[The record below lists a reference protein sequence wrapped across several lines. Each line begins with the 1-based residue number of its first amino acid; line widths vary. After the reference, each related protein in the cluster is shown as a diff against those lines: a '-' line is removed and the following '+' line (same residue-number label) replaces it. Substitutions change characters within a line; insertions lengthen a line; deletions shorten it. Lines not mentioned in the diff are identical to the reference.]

1 MRRPGPED
9 AGFRR
14 SHSSD
19 SLRVAERSNSQM
31 SLHFKVLVS
40 YVLLSG
46 TIVTV
51 LYLGQN
57 YDWPLKIAASLIVTL
72 VLAVALPS
80 VLLRVERV
88 KRLSHTAHEISSG
101 DISRRVALAD
111 SSAVRDDL
119 DELAVAIAM
128 MQDNLRELVSSIQH
142 TAESVA
148 DAATAL
154 EGNAAGV
161 DTRAAQV
168 GESMKRIAQGA
179 EVQSALVTRASRSIT
194 DMAAALQRTTASAE
208 ESTKAT
214 AATSAAAVEGS
225 TAARLASEKLRKV
238 FARVEAAS
246 HEVFKFGEK
255 TQEISKIVD
264 AITSVAAQTNLLAL
278 NATIEAAR
286 AGEYGRGFAV
296 VADEVRKLAESS
308 GKSAEAISRLARDIS
323 QHSTHVL
330 GAMKEGIEELAQS
343 REDVTTIVR
352 SMGNISDSVRSG
364 VEKVSQ
370 IHQSA
375 REQQVG
381 SEAMVQAVNEI
392 SDVART
398 NLQATEAVKRVIEE
412 QTTAVRQMKNAT
424 EELTN
429 LSLQLQSVIRR
440 FRVGN

>member
-1 MRRPGPED
+1 MRRPSPNE
-9 AGFRR
+9 ALFRR
-14 SHSSD
+14 TSS
-19 SLRVAERSNSQM
+19 AETAPLVERRSQI
-31 SLHFKVLVS
+31 SLHFKVLVG
-40 YVLLSG
+40 YVLLAFG
-46 TIVTV
+46 LVGV
-51 LYLGQN
+51 FYVGQAW
-57 YDWPLKIAASLIVTL
+57 DWSMKIAASFVVTL
-72 VLAVALPS
+72 VLAVVLPAL
-80 VLLRVERV
+80 LLRVDRV
-88 KRLSHTAHEISSG
+88 RSLSKTALEISSG
-101 DISRRVALAD
+101 DISRRVSISD
-111 SSAVRDDL
+111 SVVRDDV

-148 DAATAL
+148 DSAAAL

-161 DTRAAQV
+161 DIRAAQV

-179 EVQSALVTRASRSIT
+179 EVQSSLVAKASRSIT
-194 DMAAALQRTTASAE
+194 EMAVALQRTAASAE

-214 AATSAAAVEGS
+214 TATSSAAVEGS

-238 FARVEAAS
+238 FSRVEAAS

-264 AITSVAAQTNLLAL
+264 AITQVASQTNLLAL

-296 VADEVRKLAESS
+296 VADEVRKLAESA
-308 GKSAEAISRLARDIS
+308 GKSAETISRLARDIS
-323 QHSTHVL
+323 QQSTHVL

-352 SMGNISDSVRSG
+352 SMGHISDSVRSG
-364 VEKVSQ
+364 VEKVAQ

-375 REQQVG
+375 REQQQG
-381 SEAMVQAVNEI
+381 SEQMVQAVNEI
-392 SDVART
+392 SEVARA
-398 NLQATEAVKRVIEE
+398 NVQSTEAVKRVIEE
-412 QTTAVRQMKNAT
+412 QTTAARQMKTAT

>member
-1 MRRPGPED
+1 MRRPHD
-9 AGFRR
+9 DVLSRR
-14 SHSSD
+14 PGGEATR
-19 SLRVAERSNSQM
+19 SLQTSRSV
-31 SLHFKVLVS
+31 SLHFKILLGYVVLAIAIVGVF
-40 YVLLSG
+40 YV
-46 TIVTV
+46 
-51 LYLGQN
+51 GQAW
-57 YDWPLKIAASLIVTL
+57 DWPLKVTAAFIVTL
-72 VLAVALPS
+72 ILALLLPT
-80 VLLRVERV
+80 VLLRVERL
-88 KRLSHTAHEISSG
+88 RNLSQAALEISSG
-101 DISRRVALAD
+101 DISRRVQLGD
-111 SSAVRDDL
+111 SSVRDDL

-148 DAATAL
+148 DSATAL

-179 EVQSALVTRASRSIT
+179 EVQSTLVTRASRSIS
-194 DMAAALQRTTASAE
+194 DMAQALQRTTASAE

-225 TAARLASEKLRKV
+225 TAAKLASEKLRKV
-238 FARVEAAS
+238 FSRVEAAS

-296 VADEVRKLAESS
+296 VADEVRKLAESA

-323 QHSTHVL
+323 QQSTHVL

-352 SMGNISDSVRSG
+352 SMGHISDSVRSG

-375 REQQVG
+375 REQQQG

-392 SDVART
+392 SEVART
-398 NLQATEAVKRVIEE
+398 NFQATEAVKRVIEE

-440 FRVGN
+440 FRVGS

>member
-1 MRRPGPED
+1 MRRPASEE
-9 AGFRR
+9 ALFRR
-14 SHSSD
+14 STQSE
-19 SLRVAERSNSQM
+19 RNAPQAERRSQM
-31 SLHFKVLVS
+31 ISLHFKVLVG
-40 YVLLSG
+40 YV
-46 TIVTV
+46 V
-51 LYLGQN
+51 LAAALVGMFYVGQAW
-57 YDWPLKIAASLIVTL
+57 DWSIKITAAFAVTL
-72 VLAVALPS
+72 ALAVALPT

-88 KRLSHTAHEISSG
+88 RMLSRTALEISQG
-101 DISRRVALAD
+101 DISRRVNTAE
-111 SSAVRDDL
+111 SAVRDDV

-128 MQDNLRELVSSIQH
+128 MQDSLRELVSSIQH

-148 DAATAL
+148 DSATAL

-179 EVQSALVTRASRSIT
+179 EVQSALVARASRSIT

-214 AATSAAAVEGS
+214 AATSSAAVEGS

-238 FARVEAAS
+238 FSRVEAAS

-264 AITSVAAQTNLLAL
+264 AITQVASQTNLLAL

-296 VADEVRKLAESS
+296 VADEVRKLAESA

-323 QHSTHVL
+323 QQSTHVV

-352 SMGNISDSVRSG
+352 SMGNISDSVRSE
-364 VEKVSQ
+364 VEKVAQ

-375 REQQVG
+375 REQQLG
-381 SEAMVQAVNEI
+381 SEAMVQAVSEI
-392 SDVART
+392 SAVAQT
-398 NLQATEAVKRVIEE
+398 NVQATEAVKRVIEE

-440 FRVGN
+440 FRTGT

>member
-1 MRRPGPED
+1 MRRPPEEMLPRKP
-9 AGFRR
+9 AGEPPRPLQARR
-14 SHSSD
+14 S
-19 SLRVAERSNSQM
+19 M
-31 SLHFKVLVS
+31 SLHFKILVGYVVLAAALTGVF
-40 YVLLSG
+40 YV
-46 TIVTV
+46 
-51 LYLGQN
+51 GQAW
-57 YDWPLKIAASLIVTL
+57 DWPLKVSAAFLVTL

-80 VLLRVERV
+80 TFLRVERLQV
-88 KRLSHTAHEISSG
+88 LSRSALEISSG
-101 DISRRVALAD
+101 DISRRVAITDAG
-111 SSAVRDDL
+111 AVRDDV

-148 DAATAL
+148 EAASAL

-161 DTRAAQV
+161 DARAAQV
-168 GESMKRIAQGA
+168 GDSMKRIAQGA
-179 EVQSALVTRASRSIT
+179 EVQSALVTKASRSIT

-208 ESTKAT
+208 DSTRAT
-214 AATSAAAVEGS
+214 AATSSAAVEGS
-225 TAARLASEKLRKV
+225 TAAKLASEKLRKV
-238 FARVEAAS
+238 FSRVEAAS

-264 AITSVAAQTNLLAL
+264 AITTVAAQTNLLAL

-296 VADEVRKLAESS
+296 VADEVRKLAESA

-323 QHSTHVL
+323 QQSTHVL

-352 SMGNISDSVRSG
+352 SMGHVSDSVRSG
-364 VEKVSQ
+364 VEKVAQ

-375 REQQVG
+375 REQQQG

-392 SDVART
+392 SEVART
-398 NLQATEAVKRVIEE
+398 NLASTEAVKRVIEE

-424 EELTN
+424 EDLTN
-429 LSLQLQSVIRR
+429 LSLQLQAVIRR
-440 FRVGN
+440 FRVG

>member
-1 MRRPGPED
+1 MRRPHD
-9 AGFRR
+9 DVISRR
-14 SHSSD
+14 PQ
-19 SLRVAERSNSQM
+19 AESARALQTSRSV
-31 SLHFKVLVS
+31 SLHFKILVGYLVLATALVGVF
-40 YVLLSG
+40 YV
-46 TIVTV
+46 
-51 LYLGQN
+51 GQAW
-57 YDWPLKIAASLIVTL
+57 DWPLKITAAFIVTL
-72 VLAVALPS
+72 VLALLLPT
-80 VLLRVERV
+80 VFLRVERL
-88 KRLSHTAHEISSG
+88 RNLSQAALEISSG
-101 DISRRVALAD
+101 DISRRVSLSD
-111 SSAVRDDL
+111 SSVRDDL

-148 DAATAL
+148 DSAAAL

-161 DTRAAQV
+161 DIRAAQV

-179 EVQSALVTRASRSIT
+179 EVQSTLVTRASRSIS
-194 DMAAALQRTTASAE
+194 DMAQALQRTTASAE

-225 TAARLASEKLRKV
+225 TAAKLASEKLRKV
-238 FARVEAAS
+238 FSRVEAAS

-296 VADEVRKLAESS
+296 VADEVRKLAESA

-323 QHSTHVL
+323 QQSTHVL

-352 SMGNISDSVRSG
+352 SMGHISDSVRSG

-375 REQQVG
+375 REQQQG

-392 SDVART
+392 SEVART
-398 NLQATEAVKRVIEE
+398 NLQSTEAVKRVIEE
-412 QTTAVRQMKNAT
+412 QTTAARQMKNAT

-440 FRVGN
+440 FRVGS

>member
-1 MRRPGPED
+1 MRRSSED
-9 AGFRR
+9 TGFRR
-14 SHSSD
+14 SPGDVSRPAVES
-19 SLRVAERSNSQM
+19 RRSM
-31 SLHFKVLVS
+31 SLHFKILVG
-40 YVLLSG
+40 YVALAAA
-46 TIVTV
+46 IVGV
-51 LYLGQN
+51 FYVGQAW
-57 YDWPLKIAASLIVTL
+57 DWSLKISAAFGVTL
-72 VLAVALPS
+72 VLAIMLPT
-80 VLLRVERV
+80 LLIRVERV
-88 KRLSHTAHEISSG
+88 KVLSRTALEISSG
-101 DISRRVALAD
+101 DISRGVAIAD
-111 SSAVRDDL
+111 SSIRDDL

-148 DAATAL
+148 DSATAL

-179 EVQSALVTRASRSIT
+179 EVQSSLVTKASRSIT
-194 DMAAALQRTTASAE
+194 DMAAALQRTTAAAE

-214 AATSAAAVEGS
+214 AATSAAALEGS

-238 FARVEAAS
+238 FSRVESAS
-246 HEVFKFGEK
+246 QEVFKFGEK

-296 VADEVRKLAESS
+296 VADEVRKLAESA

-323 QHSTHVL
+323 QQSTHVL

-352 SMGNISDSVRSG
+352 SMGHISDSVRSG
-364 VEKVSQ
+364 VEKVAQ
-370 IHQSA
+370 IHASA
-375 REQQVG
+375 REQQQG

-392 SDVART
+392 SEVART

-440 FRVGN
+440 FRVGS

>member
-1 MRRPGPED
+1 MARSDD
-9 AGFRR
+9 APFRR
-14 SHSSD
+14 SPSSP
-19 SLRVAERSNSQM
+19 ERLAPPAQRPLV
-31 SLHFKVLVS
+31 SLHFKVLAGYLLLAIAVIAVLYVGQAWDWSMKVS
-40 YVLLSG
+40 AALGV
-46 TIVTV
+46 TTV
-51 LYLGQN
+51 LALG
-57 YDWPLKIAASLIVTL
+57 LSTI
-72 VLAVALPS
+72 
-80 VLLRVERV
+80 LLRVERV
-88 KRLSHTAHEISSG
+88 RSLSRTALEISSG
-101 DISRRVALAD
+101 DISRRVTLGE
-111 SSAVRDDL
+111 SSVRDDV

-168 GESMKRIAQGA
+168 GESMKRIAAGA
-179 EVQSALVTRASRSIT
+179 ETQSSLVTRASRSIT

-208 ESTKAT
+208 ESARAT
-214 AATSAAAVEGS
+214 TATSAAAVEGS

-238 FARVEAAS
+238 FSRVEAAS

-255 TQEISKIVD
+255 TLEISKIVD
-264 AITSVAAQTNLLAL
+264 AITQVASQTNLLAL

-296 VADEVRKLAESS
+296 VADEVRKLAESA

-323 QHSTHVL
+323 QQSTHVL

-352 SMGNISDSVRSG
+352 SMGHISDSVRSE
-364 VEKVSQ
+364 VEKVAQ
-370 IHQSA
+370 IHASA
-375 REQQVG
+375 REQQQG

-392 SDVART
+392 SELART
-398 NLQATEAVKRVIEE
+398 NLQSTDAVKRVIEE

-440 FRVGN
+440 FRTN

>member
-1 MRRPGPED
+1 MRRPSED
-9 AGFRR
+9 ASFRR
-14 SHSSD
+14 SPGDLS
-19 SLRVAERSNSQM
+19 RNATVAQPRRSM
-31 SLHFKVLVS
+31 SLHFKILVG
-40 YVLLSG
+40 YVALAAA
-46 TIVTV
+46 IVGV
-51 LYLGQN
+51 FYVGQAW
-57 YDWPLKIAASLIVTL
+57 DWSLKISAAFGVTL
-72 VLAVALPS
+72 VLAVVLPT
-80 VLLRVERV
+80 LLIRVERV
-88 KRLSHTAHEISSG
+88 KVLSRTALEISSG
-101 DISRRVALAD
+101 DISRGVAIAD
-111 SSAVRDDL
+111 SSVRDDL

-148 DAATAL
+148 DSATAL

-179 EVQSALVTRASRSIT
+179 EVQSSLVTRASRSIT
-194 DMAAALQRTTASAE
+194 DMAAALQRTTAAAE

-214 AATSAAAVEGS
+214 AATSAAALEGS
-225 TAARLASEKLRKV
+225 TAAKLASEKLRKV
-238 FARVEAAS
+238 FSRVESAS
-246 HEVFKFGEK
+246 QEVFKFGEK

-296 VADEVRKLAESS
+296 VADEVRKLAESA
-308 GKSAEAISRLARDIS
+308 GRSAEAISRLARDIS
-323 QHSTHVL
+323 QQSTHVL

-352 SMGNISDSVRSG
+352 SMGHISDSVRSG
-364 VEKVSQ
+364 VEKVAQ
-370 IHQSA
+370 IHSSA
-375 REQQVG
+375 REQQQG

-392 SDVART
+392 SEVART

-440 FRVGN
+440 FRVGS